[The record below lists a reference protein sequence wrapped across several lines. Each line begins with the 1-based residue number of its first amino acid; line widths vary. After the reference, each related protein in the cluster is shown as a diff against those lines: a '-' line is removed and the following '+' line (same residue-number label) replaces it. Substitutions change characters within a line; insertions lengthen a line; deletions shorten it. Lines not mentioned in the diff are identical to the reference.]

1 MSTIPFVAIEAE
13 DVSAARAFYAE
24 AFGLGERLRVRQS
37 SDPSSGFRGFTL
49 SLIASQPANV
59 DAIVWAALEA
69 GASTVTEPT
78 KSLWGYG
85 GVLRAPD
92 GTVWQVS
99 TSSKK
104 DSAEPSR
111 MVDEVVL
118 LIAPEDVKAS
128 RGFYEE
134 RGYRVGKSMG
144 KYVEFDMGSSPIG
157 FGLYSR
163 KALAKAAG
171 VAPEGSGSHRLVIGT
186 AGAAF
191 TDPDGFEWAPAAAGG
206 AEE

>member
-1 MSTIPFVAIEAE
+1 MSTIPFVCIQAE
-13 DVSAARAFYAE
+13 DAPAARTFYDE
-24 AFGLGERLRVRQS
+24 AFGLGERLRVSAS
-37 SDPSSGFRGFTL
+37 SEASSGFRGFTL

-59 DAIVWAALEA
+59 DTIFSAAIGA
-69 GASTVTEPT
+69 GASPVTEPK

-104 DSAEPSR
+104 DSGPPSST
-111 MVDEVVL
+111 VEEIVL

-128 RGFYEE
+128 RVFYEE
-134 RGYRVGKSMG
+134 RGFPVGKSMG
-144 KYVEFDMGSSPIG
+144 KYVEFDLASSPIG
-157 FGLYSR
+157 FGLHSR

-171 VAPEGSGSHRLVIGT
+171 VEPEGSGSHRLVIGT
-186 AGAAF
+186 EGDAF
-191 TDPDGFEWAPAAAGG
+191 TDPDGFEWAPAAQIEG
-206 AEE
+206 E

>member
-1 MSTIPFVAIEAE
+1 MSTIPFVCIQAE
-13 DVSAARAFYAE
+13 DASAARAFYDE
-24 AFGLGERLRVRQS
+24 AFGLGERLQVTAS
-37 SDPSSGFRGFTL
+37 SEPSSGFRGFTL

-59 DAIVWAALEA
+59 DIIYSAAIGA
-69 GASTVTEPT
+69 GASSVTEPT

-99 TSSKK
+99 TSNKK
-104 DSAEPSR
+104 DSTEPRHS
-111 MVDEVVL
+111 VDEVVL

-128 RGFYEE
+128 RAFYEE
-134 RGYRVGKSMG
+134 RGFPVGKSMG
-144 KYVEFDMGSSPIG
+144 KYVEFDLGSSPIG

-171 VAPEGSGSHRLVIGT
+171 VEPEGSGSHRLVIGT
-186 AGAAF
+186 GGDAF
-191 TDPDGFEWAPAAAGG
+191 TDPDGFEWAPMTQVKG
-206 AEE
+206 E